1 MIERYQ
7 RLKAYCEQHEWA
19 AALSAA
25 LLLVLLGTL
34 IVALLEYQEAILA
47 WLSKAVLINGLI
59 AAGITLLMA
68 VVSASMICLSFS
80 SCSIEERTEKVIHR
94 HRPVMVDGLKLVRN
108 LGVNPKR
115 RRRQDR
121 NGST

>member
-7 RLKAYCEQHEWA
+7 RLKHYCEEHDWA
-19 AALSAA
+19 AALSA
-25 LLLVLLGTL
+25 LLLVVLLGTL
-34 IVALLEYQEAILA
+34 IFVLLENQEALQK
-47 WLSKAVLINGLI
+47 WLSKALLVNGLI
-59 AAGITLLMA
+59 VAGITLIVGA
-68 VVSASMICLSFS
+68 VSASMICLSFS

-115 RRRQDR
+115 RRRRDR
-121 NGST
+121 NASA

>member
-19 AALSAA
+19 AALSAVV
-25 LLLVLLGTL
+25 LLVLLGTL
-34 IVALLEYQEAILA
+34 IMALLEYQEAIII
-47 WLSKAVLINGLI
+47 WLSKAVLVNGLI
-59 AAGITLLMA
+59 VAGIILFLA
-68 VVSASMICLSFS
+68 VLSASMICLSFS

-115 RRRQDR
+115 RRRQGR
-121 NGST
+121 NAST

>member
-25 LLLVLLGTL
+25 ALLVLLGTL
-34 IVALLEYQEAILA
+34 IMALLEYQEAILI
-47 WLSKAVLINGLI
+47 WLSKAVLVNGLI
-59 AAGITLLMA
+59 VAGIILFLA
-68 VVSASMICLSFS
+68 VLSASMICLSFS

-115 RRRQDR
+115 RRRPGR
-121 NGST
+121 NAST